1 MNFEELF
8 DFENGAFGGIAL
20 KEYKPKND
28 PTVTEL
34 TIPSEYNG
42 EPITDLSPNVFQD
55 SKHLRSIYVPDSVKR
70 IWGCAFES
78 CTALE
83 KVRLPEKLFMFNSYI
98 FWKCHSLKE
107 VSLPKNLT
115 DIPVSCFM
123 GCMSLEHI
131 ELPEGIGKVETWAFA
146 GCSRLKEI
154 TLPESVKVV
163 DGMAFNDCVSL
174 ENIIFKYP
182 KTYITGTFENCPK
195 LSADLLLMSALY
207 TADIENTNFGE
218 LSARYIQIDWKFL
231 SNEKVFRRA
240 LELNKFDGCDTSEL
254 VKELVGTGC
263 LPNIITVSERGWLTA
278 ENIGGLIE
286 IAAENE
292 QTEMTAWLL
301 DYQNRKFGINGEN
314 NYDL

>member
-8 DFENGAFGGIAL
+8 DFENSPLGGIFL

-70 IWGCAFES
+70 IWGCAFEN
-78 CTALE
+78 CTSLE
-83 KVRLPEKLFMFNSYI
+83 TVRLPEKLNMFTSYI
-98 FWKCHSLKE
+98 FWKCTSLKE
-107 VSLPKNLT
+107 VILPKNLT

-154 TLPESVKVV
+154 TLPECVKVV
-163 DGMAFNDCVSL
+163 DGSAFENCTSL
-174 ENIIFKYP
+174 ENIIFKNP
-182 KTYITGTFENCPK
+182 KTYISGTFENCPR

-207 TADIENTNFGE
+207 TADIENANFGE
-218 LSARYIQIDWKFL
+218 LSARRIQIDWNFL
-231 SNEKVFRRA
+231 AGESVFRRA

-254 VKELVGTGC
+254 VRELVKSDS
-263 LPNIITVSERGWLTA
+263 LPGIITASERGWLTS
-278 ENIGGLIE
+278 ENIGELIDL
-286 IAAENE
+286 AAENK

-301 DYQNRKFGINGEN
+301 DYQNRKFGCNGEN

>member
-8 DFENGAFGGIAL
+8 DFENSALGGITL
-20 KEYKPKND
+20 NEYKPKND

-70 IWGCAFES
+70 IWGCAFEG

-83 KVRLPEKLFMFNSYI
+83 KVRLPEKLNMFNSYI
-98 FWKCHSLKE
+98 FWKCTSLKE
-107 VSLPKNLT
+107 VILPKNLT

-131 ELPEGIGKVETWAFA
+131 ELPEGISKVETWAFA
-146 GCSRLKEI
+146 GCCRLKEI
-154 TLPESVKVV
+154 TLPESVKVL
-163 DGMAFNDCVSL
+163 DGMAFNDCDLL
-174 ENIIFKYP
+174 ENIIFKNP
-182 KTYITGTFENCPK
+182 KTYITGTFENCPR
-195 LSADLLLMSALY
+195 LPADILLMSALY
-207 TADIENTNFGE
+207 TSDIESTDFGE

-254 VKELVGTGC
+254 VRELVKSNS
-263 LPNIITVSERGWLTA
+263 LPSIIAASEHDMIT
-278 ENIGGLIE
+278 EDNIGELTE
-286 IAAENE
+286 LSAEDNH
-292 QTEMTAWLL
+292 TELTAWLL
-301 DYQNRKFGINGEN
+301 DYQKRKFGFNGGDYE
-314 NYDL
+314 L